1 MGRKKKPW
9 IDKKS
14 ATSYKLVYR
23 GQDDPLSKELDH
35 PQMVL
40 APLTGPHGDSDDSE
54 DVDDHFEEQKKF
66 GIYFADEY
74 DYTQHLKSS
83 TTMREATLLKKEAPP
98 PLDLPSEVF
107 PSKSLLPPLPHF
119 QPFSDPQQ
127 EFVDKEIEA
136 ALEGQFDSSD
146 PDGMLED
153 DFVFQA
159 NQVPEGELFY
169 GEYGAPPEQW
179 AELMGDFNPWSKE
192 DKVEEGQFCDDDD
205 ERSKLTECSMTS
217 SAVARNEGKQLI
229 DAQFD
234 HLIEEYDRGMTGEQE
249 DEIVAVDDVTRGSDQ
264 LLEHVLKQFKQTRFG
279 DTNAPADKSGEVAT
293 VNGDVDSSSDS
304 DIDSKL
310 EALYFPPPETEQ
322 WDCKSILSTYSN
334 LYNHP
339 KLITLPVRNK
349 QTNEVTSKEEIES
362 TSTDG
367 VSVLSDRRVHLR
379 VKGESAEVKRERK
392 VLVKK
397 ERQEAREMKK
407 QTKQI
412 YKAERSSIKNKMNTI
427 SIVHVV

>member
-23 GQDDPLSKELDH
+23 GQDDPLSKELEH

-40 APLTGPHGDSDDSE
+40 APLTGPCGDSDASE
-54 DVDDHFEEQKKF
+54 DVDDQFEEQRKF

-74 DYTQHLKSS
+74 DYLQHLKS
-83 TTMREATLLKKEAPP
+83 TTAMREATLLKKEAPL

-107 PSKSLLPPLPHF
+107 PSKSLLPPILSF
-119 QPFSDPQQ
+119 EPFSDLQN
-127 EFVDKEIEA
+127 EFADKEIEA
-136 ALEGQFDSSD
+136 ALEGQFDFSD
-146 PDGMLED
+146 PEGMLED

-192 DKVEEGQFCDDDD
+192 DIVEGQFCNDDKQ
-205 ERSKLTECSMTS
+205 SKFTDCSMTS
-217 SAVARNEGKQLI
+217 SAVARNEGKQMI

-234 HLIEEYDRGMTGEQE
+234 RLIEEYDGGMTGEQE
-249 DEIVAVDDVTRGSDQ
+249 DEIVAVDDITRGSDQ
-264 LLEHVLKQFKQTRFG
+264 LLERVLKQFKQIRFEDTSVNKPG
-279 DTNAPADKSGEVAT
+279 DSVRINE
-293 VNGDVDSSSDS
+293 DVDSSSDS

-310 EALYFPPPETEQ
+310 EALYFQSPDREQ
-322 WDCKSILSTYSN
+322 WDCESILSTYSN

-339 KLITLPVRNK
+339 KLITLPVRNR
-349 QTNEVTSKEEIES
+349 QTNEVTNKEEIGS
-362 TSTDG
+362 TSTGG
-367 VSVLSDRRVHLR
+367 VSVLSDRRAHLR
-379 VKGESAEVKRERK
+379 VRGESAEVKRERK
-392 VLVKK
+392 MLVKR

-412 YKAERSSIKNKMNTI
+412 YKTEISGIKNRMNNI
-427 SIVHVV
+427 SIVPVV